1 MFFSFL
7 LKLLHVPRYKGARN
21 TYGAGR
27 GVCGWCRCRGHGRGR
42 RGRTRCE
49 RDPGGVTTYVGREG
63 GSAGVGVDIGT
74 VVMGGVVMRGGGV
87 CTGGVD
93 VTVYEVVAAAP
104 EVSRGA
110 PLQIR
115 LRRQRP
121 GA

>member
-1 MFFSFL
+1 MD
-7 LKLLHVPRYKGARN
+7 VG
-21 TYGAGR
+21 GE
-27 GVCGWCRCRGHGRGR
+27 GV
-42 RGRTRCE
+42 
-49 RDPGGVTTYVGREG
+49 
-63 GSAGVGVDIGT
+63 SAGVEVDVGA
-74 VVMGGVVMRGGGV
+74 VVMGDVVMRGGAV

-93 VTVYEVVAAAP
+93 APVYEVVAAAP